1 MGVTSLESKVVLARL
16 IPGTLPNDGTKKAGV
31 YPNPYYASAIWDA
44 GGERTR
50 KIYFYNLP
58 KRCDVTIFTLAGDVV
73 AGFSHDAATYSGT
86 DIKWFQQYGGTDVQ
100 FSGGEHA
107 WDLITKFDQAI
118 ATGLYLF
125 TVKDG
130 VTGDTQVGK
139 FLVIK

>member
-1 MGVTSLESKVVLARL
+1 M
-16 IPGTLPNDGTKKAGV
+16 
-31 YPNPYYASAIWDA
+31 SAIWDA

-58 KRCDVTIFTLAGDVV
+58 KRCEVTIYTLAGDVV
-73 AGFSHDAATYSGT
+73 ADFLHDAATYNGS
-86 DIKWFQQYGGTDVQ
+86 DIKWFQQFGGDDVQ
-100 FSGGEHA
+100 FAGGEHA

-125 TVKDG
+125 SVKD
-130 VTGDTQVGK
+130 VETDETQVGK